1 MSSRAH
7 NLDNC
12 YVPQQEM
19 QGVVRN
25 VMCEILGEEFC
36 LGIFLKVNVYENYSI
51 VIN

>member
-12 YVPQQEM
+12 YVPQQDL

-25 VMCEILGEEFC
+25 VMCEILEEEFC
-36 LGIFLKVNVYENYSI
+36 LGIL
-51 VIN
+51 